1 MSDEALLPPEG
12 FRQRGP
18 LPRAT
23 RLLMIRHGECVANV
37 KGLAGGPV
45 GDGGLTDLGRA
56 QATALAIRLS
66 ITGELEAASAFY
78 TSTLPRAIETGDIVF
93 PAINARLTPALDE
106 QLCEL
111 GVGEADGLSWPEV
124 AAKYT
129 LPDWSTDPFAVN
141 VPGGE
146 SLMGFFNRCV
156 LAIDRIVER
165 HRNELVVMVVHGGFI
180 EQAMKHYQGVSGD
193 VRLRPRIENCS
204 MTEIEYGFEG
214 DRSRLLRY
222 NDLSPIGVA

>member
-1 MSDEALLPPEG
+1 VNDEALLPPEG

-23 RLLMIRHGECVANV
+23 RLLLIRHGECVANA

-45 GDGGLTDLGRA
+45 GDGGLTELGRA
-56 QATALAIRLS
+56 QATALATRLA

-78 TSTLPRAIETGDIVF
+78 TSTLPRAIETGAIVF
-93 PAINARLTPALDE
+93 PAINARLTPTQDE
-106 QLCEL
+106 ALCEL
-111 GVGEADGLSWPEV
+111 GVGEADGLAWAVVNERF
-124 AAKYT
+124 T
-129 LPDWSTDPFAVN
+129 LPDWSADPYGVN

-146 SLMGFFNRCV
+146 SLMGFFDRCV
-156 LAIDRIVER
+156 EAIERLVAR
-165 HRNELVVMVVHGGFI
+165 HRNELVVMIVHGGFI
-180 EQAMKHYQGVSGD
+180 EQAMKHYQGVGGD

-204 MTEIEYGFEG
+204 MTELEYGFEG
-214 DRSRLLRY
+214 DRTRLLRY